1 MYFNDVEKIPL
12 PNDLMDNI
20 ILTLKYFS
28 MAKNPK
34 ITMRQWYL
42 DVEDTNEEQFK
53 QLLKDR
59 IYPGNI

>member
-1 MYFNDVEKIPL
+1 
-12 PNDLMDNI
+12 
-20 ILTLKYFS
+20 

-42 DVEDTNEEQFK
+42 DVEDTSEEQFK

-59 IYPGNI
+59 IYPGSI